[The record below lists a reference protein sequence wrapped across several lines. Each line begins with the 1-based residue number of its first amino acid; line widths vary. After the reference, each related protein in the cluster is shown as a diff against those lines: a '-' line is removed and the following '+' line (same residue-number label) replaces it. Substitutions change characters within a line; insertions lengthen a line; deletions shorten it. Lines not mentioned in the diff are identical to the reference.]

1 MEDNSLAIS
10 QKLLHFGK
18 QLAVEYGNIFVT
30 VKTGHNNVILTLDGG
45 EDKRENKLKLHNG
58 RGVNSRDRRKM
69 KREEERNE
77 REETVEGTELDSI
90 QPVPQLQQ
98 PLQPQQQGEQQD
110 IVFQQNQTPFLALD
124 TESRQPLQTTSAMGD
139 GQSTNLSVN
148 ARVQDLINLQ
158 NTRTFLKI
166 QAEAATKSDKKLN
179 LWTGKD
185 ESWRPPGREVYCQF
199 CMKIRLHIH
208 YCAVMCQYV
217 YINDAAR
224 ILMCDKDLGKMDCMN
239 IDPNIYTNE
248 SCLFTSAREPSTIF
262 YGTIRTSREFQMCFR
277 EIAGMRR
284 KLKMELQQP
293 ILEMEKKG
301 IAKEDILH
309 ATSGQEKN
317 LEETWRWL
325 MDEASQGLAK
335 IYG

>member
-98 PLQPQQQGEQQD
+98 PLQQPQQSVQQD
-110 IVFQQNQTPFLALD
+110 IVLQQNGASFLALD
-124 TESRQPLQTTSAMGD
+124 TESKQPLQTTSAMED

-208 YCAVMCQYV
+208 YCVVMCQYV

-224 ILMCDKDLGKMDCMN
+224 ILMCDKDLGKMDCM
-239 IDPNIYTNE
+239 DMDIYTDE
-248 SCLFTSAREPSTIF
+248 SCLFTSAREPSTISS
-262 YGTIRTSREFQMCFR
+262 GTLRTSQEFQIFFR
-277 EIAGMRR
+277 EIAGVLRELKM
-284 KLKMELQQP
+284 KLKRPIEKME
-293 ILEMEKKG
+293 EKE

-309 ATSGQEKN
+309 ATACQEKE
-317 LEETWRWL
+317 LEETWRKA
-325 MDEASQGLAK
+325 MDAASQMLDK
-335 IYG
+335 LYK